1 MNLGAGRLA
10 SSFRFWAFGFR
21 FQGFGYGFYF
31 FGFWILR
38 FGLSSIFW
46 VFGLCLGLGFRVM
59 DPGPQ
64 VFGLWS
70 WFLVNGKGRGVRDQG
85 MTVRSNGWRGRLRG
99 LRYIVQSLKSGPSLR
114 VGARGDEK
122 SVRLESTTGYPGK
135 HRYRI
140 QEFWIRVEGYIQG
153 YGFCI

>member
-85 MTVRSNGWRGRLRG
+85 MTVRSNG
-99 LRYIVQSLKSGPSLR
+99 
-114 VGARGDEK
+114 
-122 SVRLESTTGYPGK
+122 
-135 HRYRI
+135 
-140 QEFWIRVEGYIQG
+140 
-153 YGFCI
+153 